1 MLSLRDVAV
10 SYDGVPAVV
19 DVDLELPD
27 GQVLAVLGPSGC
39 GKSTLLRAVAGLEPL
54 AAGTVSWD
62 GADLAGVPTH
72 KRGFALLFQDGQLFG
87 HLTVARNVGY
97 ALRLRRAPDTASRV
111 AELLELV
118 GLAGYGD
125 RLPATLSGGERQR
138 VALARALA
146 AEPRLLLLDEPLSA
160 LDAGLRERLA
170 TDLRDIL
177 RAAGT
182 TALMVTHDHEE
193 AFTVADRMAVMRAG
207 HVVQE
212 GPIAE
217 VWREPADP
225 ETALFLGYARVY
237 RDEAA
242 AAILAAAGRPPAPG
256 GRRTTLGPGRGPRR
270 RPGGRGAVVARDV
283 RAGPPG
289 GRRRRG
295 GGGRRGRSARRAPGR
310 RAAGAAVRGPRA
322 ARGLVDR
329 RARSPRLTA
338 VYRRAYALLVGIA
351 VVMGALAVIAAIS
364 VDKKLVDPE
373 GFLGPSWLRLPLLL
387 TGAFALDLVPRTL
400 WLSKFKPV
408 AMPAI
413 FMARVRTHW
422 TRERWTL
429 VVLGLVCFYITYVSY
444 RNLKSFL
451 PFVMGEDHKYDRTLH
466 LLDRMLVFG
475 HEPGVLLHHVFGT
488 GISAHVLSYVYLWF
502 LPLVPLALT
511 AWLIW
516 SKNITYGYWFATSQ
530 SLAWS
535 LGTLSYYALP
545 TLGPGLAYP
554 SIYTDLPD
562 TPTSALMETLVNI
575 RQQVVLGGFAD
586 AVQSVA
592 GFASLH
598 TAITLLVALMV
609 QYTVQS
615 RVLRI
620 VFWVNFGLTIL
631 ATIYFG
637 WHYIA
642 DDVAGVMIA
651 LVAFY
656 VGGVASGQK
665 FERHGLAS
673 HPTADSSAVP
683 VLED

>member
-1 MLSLRDVAV
+1 MLSLHDVAV
-10 SYDGVPAVV
+10 SYDGVPAVS

-54 AAGTVSWD
+54 AAGGVRWD

-87 HLTVARNVGY
+87 HLTVAGNVGY
-97 ALRLRRAPDTASRV
+97 ALRLRRAANTASRV

-177 RAAGT
+177 HAAGT

-225 ETALFLGYARVY
+225 ETALFLGYARVF
-237 RDEAA
+237 RDSAA
-242 AAILAAAGRPPAPG
+242 AAILASRGPAARARGRRTTIGPDPGPRRRAARRGPVVAGYSGADPAGRRRGRRGRDRRRRAAGSAPG
-256 GRRTTLGPGRGPRR
+256 GRS
-270 RPGGRGAVVARDV
+270 D
-283 RAGPPG
+283 
-289 GRRRRG
+289 
-295 GGGRRGRSARRAPGR
+295 
-310 RAAGAAVRGPRA
+310 GAADRGPRA
-322 ARGLVDR
+322 ARNLDDCP

-351 VVMGALAVIAAIS
+351 VVMGGVAVVTAIS
-364 VDKKLVDPE
+364 VDRSLVDPE
-373 GFLGPSWLRLPLLL
+373 GFLGPSWLRLPLLVS
-387 TGAFALDLVPRTL
+387 GALLLDLLPRTL
-400 WLSKFKPV
+400 WLSKFKPA

-413 FMARVRTHW
+413 VQARLRTHW

-429 VVLGLVCFYITYVSY
+429 VVMGLVCFYVTYVSY

-451 PFVMGEDHKYDRTLH
+451 PFVMGDTKYDRTLH
-466 LLDRMLVFG
+466 LVDRLLVFG

-488 GISAHVLSYVYLWF
+488 GVSAHVLSYIYLWF

-530 SLAWS
+530 SIAWS

-554 SIYTDLPD
+554 QIYTDLPD
-562 TPTSALMETLVNI
+562 TPTSALMETLVDI
-575 RQQVVLGGFAD
+575 RQRVVLGGLAD

-598 TAITLLVALMV
+598 CAITLLVALMV
-609 QYTVQS
+609 QYTV
-615 RVLRI
+615 RNRILRI
-620 VFWVNFGLTIL
+620 VFWVNFGVTVV

-642 DDVAGVMIA
+642 DDIAGIMIA

-665 FERHGLAS
+665 FERRGFAS
-673 HPTADSSAVP
+673 HPTADSAQVP